1 MSVPK
6 IGIIPDEKELALYI
20 RMVPLLTL
28 SLYTMFSEEKKQL
41 ISHLPLKM
49 RTLRALGK
57 MNGVYQVEFGWI

>member
-6 IGIIPDEKELALYI
+6 IGIIPDEKELAFYI
-20 RMVPLLTL
+20 RMVPLLIL